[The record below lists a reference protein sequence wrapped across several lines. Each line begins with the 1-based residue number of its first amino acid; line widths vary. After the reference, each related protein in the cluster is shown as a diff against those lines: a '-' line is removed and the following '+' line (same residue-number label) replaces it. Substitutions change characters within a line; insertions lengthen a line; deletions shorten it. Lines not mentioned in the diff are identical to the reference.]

1 MNSLKHQINADYM
14 TAFKQRNL
22 TAKNLLS
29 VVKGEIQTQEKNQ
42 GVIDLQDEDVI
53 KIITKV
59 VKGLKDQ
66 LIMDNSSVSSQ
77 VREELEILEVYLPK
91 QMSEVEIKNK
101 IVDLIESG
109 TAGNI
114 AEVMRAFSN
123 LPADRKIVS
132 SVYHSLNK

>member
-1 MNSLKHQINADYM
+1 M

-53 KIITKV
+53 KIITKI

-91 QMSEVEIKNK
+91 QMSEIEIKNK

-109 TAGNI
+109 AACNI
-114 AEVMRAFSN
+114 AEVMRAFST